1 MGNRQ
6 GRAALGQLVKALADQ
21 DLTFVIERTGGL
33 VQQQDARVLQKYA
46 GDGKTLLSG
55 QLVVGG
61 KYEISELV
69 APAGYKRVAQK
80 LTIQVT
86 SDGQLKAV
94 GIVPA
99 AFKSEKTGS
108 GSAAITVFTG
118 DVWNSP
124 TKMYIQKSSAIDGLL
139 RLPGATYQLT
149 GAFADGS
156 SQRTLTTDNNGMA
169 ELDRA
174 LLVADG
180 ATEYA
185 LKETVAP
192 EGYALNAA
200 DFVFTVSTDGSIV
213 AKGEAVAGLSLI
225 HI

>member
-1 MGNRQ
+1 MG
-6 GRAALGQLVKALADQ
+6 
-21 DLTFVIERTGGL
+21 
-33 VQQQDARVLQKYA
+33 
-46 GDGKTLLSG
+46 S
-55 QLVVGG
+55 
-61 KYEISELV
+61 
-69 APAGYKRVAQK
+69 
-80 LTIQVT
+80 
-86 SDGQLKAV
+86 
-94 GIVPA
+94 VPA

-124 TKMYIQKSSAIDGLL
+124 TKMYIQKSSAIDGLW
-139 RLPGATYQLT
+139 RLPGAAYQLT

-174 LLVADG
+174 LLVANG
-180 ATEYA
+180 ATEYT

-192 EGYALNAA
+192 EGYALYAA

-213 AKGEAVAGLSLI
+213 AKGEAVAGYAVTGEGNITVSATDDPIEVAIKKVASDGAGDSAMNGAEFQIEGVFAGETESKVETLTTNGDGFTVTLSSIL
-225 HI
+225 